1 MPGPEDADD
10 ARDRPAGRVGGGAP
24 SGPRGDRVDQGPPSP
39 FSMTRPAAIPVDSG
53 SAYPEAF
60 RYRLKNKLL
69 GAPLVSE
76 QLRHERLSRP
86 IALGVLAPDCI
97 SSSAYG
103 TEEMLTQLVPFV
115 GLAAFTL
122 VVPITLAILGVL
134 FFVTLSYVDVIRLYT
149 KAGGS
154 YVVARD
160 NFGPKVAQIAA
171 VALLIDYT
179 VTVAVQT
186 SAGTAALTSAVPSLV
201 PWTVPI
207 TVAVVLVLL
216 YGNLRGIREAG
227 KYFAFPTYFFVLSL
241 AGVIV
246 AGYIKAALGD
256 LHPQKIPPHSVI
268 YGHHFGVPGSGLLMG
283 LAFISLL
290 RSFANGGSS
299 LTGLEAI
306 SNGVSAF
313 RRPESLN
320 ARVTLVAM
328 SSVLAFLVFGVT
340 MLARWTHAVPYA
352 VGSPTVLSQEV
363 QDIAGHGV
371 VFYVVQIATL
381 LILYT
386 GGNTSFN
393 GFPFLASFVAG
404 DQFLPRQLTRRG
416 HRLSFSTGIIALAVV
431 SLALIVAF
439 RANVDSLVAL
449 YAIGVFTGF
458 TMAGSGLVK
467 HHMTHRGAHWRR
479 KVAVNGF
486 AAILTAS
493 VVLIFAFA
501 KFLEGAWV
509 VVLVGPLMYWGL
521 IRMHKQYV
529 REGEEL
535 EVSAAETTE
544 APVLRR
550 HVVIVLVDNLDM
562 ATARAIQYARTLTPD
577 ELRAVHFDIDSRA
590 TREVEREWG
599 RLGLRLPLDV
609 VEAPDRRLGRAALDV
624 VADTVA
630 DGDTECTVLLPR
642 RGFVWGWQR
651 LLHDRTADKIAGVVS
666 QVPHVSATIVPYNL
680 QGAGARGLF
689 RRGVAQRMAAQAV
702 ARAASRGRE
711 GAATADPAVVSSV
724 PVPQAPPP
732 DVPTPVPPLPLP
744 PAAAEPGEPGV
755 IGAAGD
761 GAPAEAPDAA
771 PDARVPGAERT
782 AVSER
787 IARSERPARRERPA
801 RPERGERSERSDR
814 RTERIERRE
823 ERIERREER
832 EKKERE
838 RERADRLTDADR
850 ALARRA
856 ADTRPIGEVEWRQRV
871 RVAGRVK
878 SVRVQP
884 RAGTS
889 NLEATLA
896 DRTGGILL
904 VFQGRPRI
912 PGIEPGA
919 RLVAEGMVGA
929 WGRRLAILN
938 PDYELVGE
946 RDDDDPLAPPA
957 PG

>member
-1 MPGPEDADD
+1 MSDPDHGPSAADRLERDEGRDGAPGAKAGGTEPLAG
-10 ARDRPAGRVGGGAP
+10 RPARSAPVSPRGKSPGAGPLAP
-24 SGPRGDRVDQGPPSP
+24 SSVTP
-39 FSMTRPAAIPVDSG
+39 PAAIPVDSG
-53 SAYPEAF
+53 AAYPESF

-69 GAPLVSE
+69 GPPLVSE
-76 QLRHERLSRP
+76 QLKHERLGRP
-86 IALGVLAPDCI
+86 TALGVLAPDCI

-103 TEEMLTQLVPFV
+103 TEEMLTQLVPYV

-122 VVPITLAILGVL
+122 VVPVTLAILGVL
-134 FFVTLSYVDVIRLYT
+134 FFVTLSYLDVIQLYT

-207 TVAVVLVLL
+207 TVGVVLLL
-216 YGNLRGIREAG
+216 LIGNLRGIREAG

-246 AGYIKAALGD
+246 AGYIEVALGD
-256 LHPQKIPPHSVI
+256 LHPRRIPPHDLI
-268 YGHHFGVPGSGLLMG
+268 FGHHFGTPGSGLLMG

-313 RRPESLN
+313 RRPESRN

-340 MLARWTHAVPYA
+340 MLARWTHAVPFA
-352 VGSPTVLSQEV
+352 AGSPTVLSQEV
-363 QDIAGHGV
+363 QAVAGHGP
-371 VFYVVQIATL
+371 VFYIVQIATL

-393 GFPFLASFVAG
+393 GFPYLASFVAG

-416 HRLSFSTGIIALAVV
+416 HRLAFSSGIIVLAVL
-431 SLALIVAF
+431 SLALVLAF

-458 TMAGSGLVK
+458 AMAGSGLVK
-467 HHMTHRGAHWRR
+467 HHLTHKGPHWRR
-479 KVAVNGF
+479 KVVVNGF
-486 AAILTAS
+486 AAVLTAS

-509 VVLVGPLMYWGL
+509 VVIVGPLMYWGL
-521 IRMHKQYV
+521 LRMHRQYV

-535 EVSAAETTE
+535 EVSAAEATE
-544 APVLRR
+544 APLLRR
-550 HVVIVLVDNLDM
+550 HAVIVLVDNLDL
-562 ATARAIQYARTLTPD
+562 ATVRAIQYARTLAPD
-577 ELRAVHFDIDSRA
+577 ELRAVHFDVDSAA
-590 TREVEREWG
+590 TRELEQEWG
-599 RLGLRLPLDV
+599 RLARSRLPLDV
-609 VEAPDRRLGRAALDV
+609 VEVPDRRLGRAALEL
-624 VADTVA
+624 VAETVA

-642 RGFVWGWQR
+642 RGFEWGWQR

-680 QGAGARGLF
+680 RASSARAESRTGF
-689 RRGVAQRMAAQAV
+689 AQRVAAQAASRV
-702 ARAASRGRE
+702 AGRGGVGAGRSVPEPKGAPDGGAQVPEPGAQAAEVPRAGAARPARAA
-711 GAATADPAVVSSV
+711 ATR
-724 PVPQAPPP
+724 PV
-732 DVPTPVPPLPLP
+732 L
-744 PAAAEPGEPGV
+744 E
-755 IGAAGD
+755 
-761 GAPAEAPDAA
+761 
-771 PDARVPGAERT
+771 
-782 AVSER
+782 
-787 IARSERPARRERPA
+787 
-801 RPERGERSERSDR
+801 
-814 RTERIERRE
+814 ERRE
-823 ERIERREER
+823 EGASGPPLTE
-832 EKKERE
+832 
-838 RERADRLTDADR
+838 ADL

-856 ADTRPIGEVEWRQRV
+856 ANTVSIGEVEWRQRV

-884 RAGTS
+884 RGGTP

-904 VFQGRPRI
+904 VFQGRPKI
-912 PGIEPGA
+912 PGIVPGA

-938 PDYELVGE
+938 PDYELVGKRE
-946 RDDDDPLAPPA
+946 EEDRAGVTEDR
-957 PG
+957 